1 MDAINYFVAFAQ
13 SFQAALKN
21 VVNVD
26 SVKLVEECVEA
37 AQDALAIVLK
47 EYSHASFWFVSEL
60 RKLLEAYVIVSPVTN
75 VYTVENGIHTEN
87 SIHFISILNSVD
99 QVVLIVCV

>member
-1 MDAINYFVAFAQ
+1 MTVSFSSVVASSATCVLHVSLFLIVYVSVSASVSAVCLRLNVARRCAMDAINYFVAFVQ

-21 VVNVD
+21 VVNAD

-47 EYSHASFWFVSEL
+47 EYSHASF
-60 RKLLEAYVIVSPVTN
+60 
-75 VYTVENGIHTEN
+75 
-87 SIHFISILNSVD
+87 
-99 QVVLIVCV
+99 